1 MSASPSAAPVLL
13 CFDGSEG
20 SRHAIAEAAALG
32 IGGKAIVCHAWA
44 GLSHAVFHGNLGV
57 APAPLEKA
65 IDELDELDRRAAER
79 LAAEGAGIAEDAG
92 FDATPA
98 AVKEET
104 KAWRALLA
112 AAYERR
118 ARLIVLG
125 AHGRSGV
132 GRLLLG
138 SVSNAVVTH
147 AHTPVLVVP
156 ETSSAQSAGPLLVC
170 WDGSAGSIR
179 AVEVAGELFPGR
191 RALVLNLWESWV
203 ARGSVIAGAVPPV
216 GAMNLELDE
225 IAQQQSESAAAAGVA
240 AALDAGLAA
249 EPLSSR
255 VFGGPLWKAA
265 VDTAGETGAS
275 AVVLGSRGLTGI
287 AKVLGS
293 VSHGVVNHS
302 GVAVLVVPP
311 ELER

>member
-1 MSASPSAAPVLL
+1 VTAPSAGAPVLL

-20 SRHAIAEAAALG
+20 SRHAVAEAAALG
-32 IGGKAIVCHAWA
+32 IGGKAIVCNAWS

-57 APAPLEKA
+57 VPAPLEKS
-65 IDELDELDRRAAER
+65 IGELDALDRKAAEE
-79 LAAEGAGIAEDAG
+79 LAGAGARIAEDAG
-92 FDATPA
+92 FDATPV

-112 AAYERR
+112 AAHERH

-132 GRLLLG
+132 ERLLLG
-138 SVSNAVVTH
+138 SVSSAVVTH
-147 AHTPVLVVP
+147 ARTPVLVVP
-156 ETSSAQSAGPLLVC
+156 EPSSARSGGPLLIC
-170 WDGSAGSIR
+170 WDGSPGATR
-179 AVEVAGELFPGR
+179 ALEVAGDLFPGR

-203 ARGSVIAGAVPPV
+203 ARASVIAGAVAPV

-225 IAQQQSESAAAAGVA
+225 IAQEQSESAAAAGVD
-240 AALDAGLAA
+240 AALHAGLAA
-249 EPLSSR
+249 EPLSSK
-255 VFGGPLWKAA
+255 VASGPLWKA
-265 VDTAGETGAS
+265 VLDTAGETGAS
-275 AVVLGSRGLTGI
+275 VVVLGSRGLTGI
-287 AKVLGS
+287 SKVLGS

-302 GVAVLVVPP
+302 GVAVLVVPQ